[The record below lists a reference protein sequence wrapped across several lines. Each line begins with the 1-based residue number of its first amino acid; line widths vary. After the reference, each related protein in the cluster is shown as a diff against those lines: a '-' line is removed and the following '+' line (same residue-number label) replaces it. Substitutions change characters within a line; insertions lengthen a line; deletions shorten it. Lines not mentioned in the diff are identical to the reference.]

1 MLINNEV
8 IQRFHIAID
17 VFEVKIDKWLYLC
30 NLGGHRITLKL
41 EVDCE
46 DECES
51 NVTNLSSESAC
62 DKKNYT

>member
-1 MLINNEV
+1 M
-8 IQRFHIAID
+8 
-17 VFEVKIDKWLYLC
+17 KIDKWLYLC